1 MSSKVE
7 AKAETKAEVKETAAS
22 KAGALKD
29 KNLQFALAAI
39 QKQFGDGSIMRL
51 GDASSHVDIAVIP
64 TGAFSLDLALG
75 VGGIPRGRITEIF
88 GPESSGKTTLCLSL
102 IANAQRAGGL
112 AAFIDA
118 EHAVDPAYA
127 RRIGVNLDDL
137 LISQPNSG
145 EEALTIAETL
155 IRSNAVDV
163 VVIDSVAALV
173 PRAELE
179 GQMGDATVGAQ
190 ARLMSQA
197 MRKLTSCIH
206 KAKTCCIFT
215 NQIREKIGVMFGSPE
230 TTPGGRALKFYSSIR
245 IDIRRVSTIK
255 DATGKVTGSHVR
267 TKVVKN
273 KVAAPFAEA
282 EWDIM
287 YDVGIAKEGSLIDV
301 ASDLGVLEKKGS
313 WLAFNGEMIGQG
325 REAAKEFL
333 KGEPKKFDLIVAAVH
348 EKIAGGASLGKRIGG
363 TE

>member
-1 MSSKVE
+1 M
-7 AKAETKAEVKETAAS
+7 
-22 KAGALKD
+22 
-29 KNLQFALAAI
+29 
-39 QKQFGDGSIMRL
+39 
-51 GDASSHVDIAVIP
+51 
-64 TGAFSLDLALG
+64 
-75 VGGIPRGRITEIF
+75 
-88 GPESSGKTTLCLSL
+88 SL
-102 IANAQRAGGL
+102 IANAQKAGGL

-127 RRIGVNLDDL
+127 KKIGVNLDDL
-137 LISQPNSG
+137 LISQPDSG

-163 VVIDSVAALV
+163 LVIDSVAALV
-173 PRAELE
+173 PRAELD

-255 DATGKVTGSHVR
+255 DPAGKVIGSHVR

-287 YDVGIAKEGSLIDV
+287 YDVGIAKEGSLDRCGLRSRRARKEGFMAGVQRRDDRPGPRGGEGFPPRESADV
-301 ASDLGVLEKKGS
+301 RRDCGGGSRESRGGRTRRETHWRNGIGRTSLVALGRNS
-313 WLAFNGEMIGQG
+313 
-325 REAAKEFL
+325 R
-333 KGEPKKFDLIVAAVH
+333 
-348 EKIAGGASLGKRIGG
+348 
-363 TE
+363 